1 MARSRPKALLIQLPI
16 PPPGPQAIHG
26 NIPLAAAS
34 LKLYARRRGLEER
47 CPIELLPTGVTNDLG
62 DRGLVEA
69 ILAREPSL
77 VGLTCYVWNVERA
90 LAIAGWLKQARQELK
105 VVLGGP
111 EITIDNGWVLRHTA
125 VDYAVIGEGE
135 QTFAE
140 LLAATA
146 GRGAGVEAAA
156 SIPGLWTPE
165 NPEPLPRMPL
175 ESLDAISSPYLEGI
189 LDVADER
196 VMHLETLRGCTFRCK
211 FCYYPKGYQRLHFL
225 SAEKIAANLRHAAE
239 RGAREVVLLDPTI
252 NQRRD
257 FAGFLRLLARHNPD
271 QQLSYFGEL
280 RAEGITP
287 KLARLLREANF
298 SEVEVGLQSLDP
310 RTQALMGRKVNLQ
323 ALERGARAMRDE
335 GITVR
340 IDLILGLPGDTA
352 ASVRRGIEYLHR
364 SGISTAIQVFN
375 LSVLPGTAFRREA
388 ASLGLR
394 YQARPP
400 YYVLGTPTLTL
411 EAIYALMEE
420 AQDAFGRE
428 FDPAPAPVLDFAEGG
443 QRPVRVARVELEDPQ
458 PSLPPPERRAHVFTL
473 SLRSGDFDARRHA
486 AAGLVRQLLADNPH
500 TTLQVVLEPAAGP
513 EGLSTR
519 AFELLLEACY
529 SSTSYLDLFYSLHPN
544 RLLGAKRLVVLLPVE
559 DRARLGPAWVDEA
572 GRYATLVWHGGPLDE
587 NDLAPHEH
595 VVPLDTSGEV
605 R

>member
-1 MARSRPKALLIQLPI
+1 MALLVQLPI
-16 PPPGPQAIHG
+16 PPAGPQAIHG
-26 NIPLAAAS
+26 NVPLAAAS

-47 CPIELLPTGVTNDLG
+47 SAIELLPTGVANDLG
-62 DRGLVEA
+62 DQGLAEA
-69 ILAREPSL
+69 ILARGPSL
-77 VGLTCYVWNVERA
+77 VGFTCYAWNVERA
-90 LAIAGWLKQARQELK
+90 LQTAGRLKQARPKLK

-111 EITIDNGWVLRHTA
+111 EITIDNGWVLRHPA

-146 GRGAGVEAAA
+146 GRSAGTERAA

-165 NPEPLPRMPL
+165 NPEPPPRAPL
-175 ESLDAISSPYLEGI
+175 ENLDEIASPYLEGI
-189 LDVADER
+189 LDAADEK

-211 FCYYPKGYQRLHFL
+211 FCYYPKGYEGLHFL
-225 SAEKIAANLRHAAE
+225 SAEKIAANLRHAAG

-271 QQLSYFGEL
+271 RQLTYFGEL

-298 SEVEVGLQSLDP
+298 AEVEAGLQSLDP
-310 RTQALMGRKVNLQ
+310 RTQALMGRTVNLE
-323 ALERGARAMRDE
+323 ALERGARAMRGE
-335 GITVR
+335 GIAVR
-340 IDLILGLPGDTA
+340 VDLILGLPGDTLD
-352 ASVRRGIEYLHR
+352 SVRRGIEYLHR
-364 SGISTAIQVFN
+364 AGICTAVQVFN
-375 LSVLPGTAFRREA
+375 LSVLPGTAFRQEA

-428 FDPAPAPVLDFAEGG
+428 FDPVPPPVLDFAEGG
-443 QRPVRVARVELEDPQ
+443 QRPVRVARVELEDPRH
-458 PSLPPPERRAHVFTL
+458 PLPPPDRRTQVFTL
-473 SLRSGDFDARRHA
+473 WLRSSDFDARRHA

-559 DRARLGPAWVDEA
+559 HRARLGPAWIDEA
-572 GRYATLVWHGGPLDE
+572 GRYATLVWRGGPAAED
-587 NDLAPHEH
+587 DLAPHEH
-595 VVPLDTSGEV
+595 VAPSVP
-605 R
+605 